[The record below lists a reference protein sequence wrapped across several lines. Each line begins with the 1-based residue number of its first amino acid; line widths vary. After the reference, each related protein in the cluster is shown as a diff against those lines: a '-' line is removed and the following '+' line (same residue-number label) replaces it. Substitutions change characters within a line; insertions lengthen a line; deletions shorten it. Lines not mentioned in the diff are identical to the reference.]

1 MTSWKLSC
9 LAGCTP
15 MSLRACRPERS
26 TTVGLRGPQRRR
38 AGLPG
43 FRFHDPRHTC
53 ASHLT
58 MKGRPLKEIQEVLG
72 HKSFSTT
79 LRYAHLS
86 PMHLRTAVESLD
98 GLMPSIDKAE
108 QMAHNMAQNEE
119 LERLPLLSD

>member
-1 MTSWKLSC
+1 
-9 LAGCTP
+9 
-15 MSLRACRPERS
+15 
-26 TTVGLRGPQRRR
+26 
-38 AGLPG
+38 
-43 FRFHDPRHTC
+43 
-53 ASHLT
+53 
-58 MKGRPLKEIQEVLG
+58 MKGRPLKEIQEALG
-72 HKSFSTT
+72 HNSFSTT